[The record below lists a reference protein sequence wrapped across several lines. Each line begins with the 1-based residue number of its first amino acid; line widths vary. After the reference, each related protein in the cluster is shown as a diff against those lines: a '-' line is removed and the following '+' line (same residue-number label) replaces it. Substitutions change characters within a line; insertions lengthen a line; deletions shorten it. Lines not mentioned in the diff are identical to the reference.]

1 MSPFQHAARWV
12 GAAAVGMML
21 AAGASLP
28 ASASTTP
35 LELASSSPAEGQALS
50 SPPSSV
56 RLQFAQQLDDRD
68 VTIGVAC
75 NGAPANTGEATP
87 DPDGR
92 SVEAS
97 LSGTQAGT
105 CTVSYTVQSSTGGLI
120 TDSYDFTIEEQ
131 AETAETTESAAA
143 TTAPD
148 ASRCRCRCGCRL
160 RRPGD
165 QHPGLR

>member
-1 MSPFQHAARWV
+1 M
-12 GAAAVGMML
+12 
-21 AAGASLP
+21 
-28 ASASTTP
+28 
-35 LELASSSPAEGQALS
+35 S

-75 NGAPANTGEATP
+75 NGTPANTGEATP

-120 TDSYDFTIEEQ
+120 TDSYEFTIEEQ
-131 AETAETTESAAA
+131 AETAETTESPRRDHGGDH
-143 TTAPD
+143 APD
-148 ASRCRCRCGCRL
+148 DTDPMPTARL